1 MLKSVIKGAVVII
14 SGLFFGA
21 VGLFLGAYIGG
32 NFAQNFT
39 LFGVRGYEAAGQL
52 GFILGTIMGML
63 VSILFLRNR
72 SKTSPPS
79 EREISQ

>member
-1 MLKSVIKGAVVII
+1 MLKFVIKGVVTLL

-21 VGLFLGAYIGG
+21 LGLFLGTYIGG

-39 LFGVRGYEAAGQL
+39 LFGVHGYEAAGQL
-52 GFILGTIMGML
+52 GFIFGAIMGIA

-72 SKTSPPS
+72 SKTPPPS
-79 EREISQ
+79 ERK

>member
-1 MLKSVIKGAVVII
+1 MFKSALKGIAVIT

-21 VGLFLGAYIGG
+21 LGLFLGAYIGG
-32 NFAQNFT
+32 NFVQDFT

-52 GFILGTIMGML
+52 GFILGCIMGIA

-72 SKTSPPS
+72 SKL
-79 EREISQ
+79 

>member
-1 MLKSVIKGAVVII
+1 MPKLALKGAAVFA

-32 NFAQNFT
+32 NFAQDFT

-52 GFILGTIMGML
+52 GFILGCIMGIV

-72 SKTSPPS
+72 SKS
-79 EREISQ
+79 

>member
-1 MLKSVIKGAVVII
+1 MLKLALKGATAFA
-14 SGLFFGA
+14 SGLLFGA

-32 NFAQNFT
+32 NFAQDFT

-52 GFILGTIMGML
+52 GFILGCIMGIV

-72 SKTSPPS
+72 SKS
-79 EREISQ
+79 

>member
-1 MLKSVIKGAVVII
+1 MLKSVLKGIAVIA

-21 VGLFLGAYIGG
+21 LGLFLGAYIGG
-32 NFAQNFT
+32 NFAQDFT

-52 GFILGTIMGML
+52 GFILGCIIGIA

-72 SKTSPPS
+72 SKS
-79 EREISQ
+79 

>member
-1 MLKSVIKGAVVII
+1 MLKLALKGAAAFA
-14 SGLFFGA
+14 SGLLFGA

-32 NFAQNFT
+32 NFAQDFT

-52 GFILGTIMGML
+52 GFVLGCIMGIV

-72 SKTSPPS
+72 SKS
-79 EREISQ
+79 

>member
-1 MLKSVIKGAVVII
+1 MLILVIKGVVTLI

-21 VGLFLGAYIGG
+21 LGLFLGTYIGG
-32 NFAQNFT
+32 NFAQDFT

-52 GFILGTIMGML
+52 GFILGCITGIA

-72 SKTSPPS
+72 PKL
-79 EREISQ
+79 

>member
-1 MLKSVIKGAVVII
+1 MLKLTLKGAAVFV
-14 SGLFFGA
+14 SGMFFGA

-32 NFAQNFT
+32 NFAQDFT

-52 GFILGTIMGML
+52 GVILGCIMGIA

-72 SKTSPPS
+72 SKS
-79 EREISQ
+79 

>member
-1 MLKSVIKGAVVII
+1 MFKLVLKGIVTII

-32 NFAQNFT
+32 NFAQDFAF
-39 LFGVRGYEAAGQL
+39 LGVRGYEAAGQL
-52 GFILGTIMGML
+52 GFILGASMGIA

-72 SKTSPPS
+72 SKS
-79 EREISQ
+79 

>member
-1 MLKSVIKGAVVII
+1 MLKLVIKGVVTIV

-32 NFAQNFT
+32 NFAQDFT
-39 LFGVRGYEAAGQL
+39 FIGVRGYEATGQL
-52 GFILGTIMGML
+52 GFILGAIMGFL

-72 SKTSPPS
+72 SQTSSPS
-79 EREISQ
+79 ERE